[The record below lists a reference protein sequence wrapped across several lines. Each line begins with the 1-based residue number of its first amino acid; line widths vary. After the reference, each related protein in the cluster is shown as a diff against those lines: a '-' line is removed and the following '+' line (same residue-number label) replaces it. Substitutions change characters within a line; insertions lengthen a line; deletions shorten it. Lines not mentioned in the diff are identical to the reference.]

1 MALPKDTV
9 HSQKKT
15 QILTLETQA
24 PIRWNEKEV
33 KVEISQRLSR
43 CMLNG

>member
-9 HSQKKT
+9 YSQKKT

-24 PIRWNEKEV
+24 PIRWNEKEKV
-33 KVEISQRLSR
+33 KVEISQRL
-43 CMLNG
+43 